1 MSFFSK
7 QFIDVIHWTEP
18 DEGVLA
24 YRYPMEDMEIQ
35 NGGQLT
41 VRDSQVAV
49 FVNEGQIA
57 DVFGPGLYTLST
69 QTLPILTY
77 LRNWDKAFK
86 SPFKSDVYFFSTRL
100 QTNQKWGTA
109 TPITIRDKEFGA
121 VRMRAYG
128 IYAYHIEDPKVFYQK
143 ISGTRETYQVADL
156 EGQLRNTIIGRMTDA
171 FAKSNVCFLD
181 MAASQSH
188 LGQLMLATLKPVF
201 ADLGLSLDSF
211 VVENIS
217 LPDELQKLLD
227 QRIGMNMVGDMGR
240 YTQFQVAQ
248 SMPIAAA
255 NEGGG
260 AAGAGVGLGAGLAMA
275 QQMMGAM
282 RPPRRR
288 LPPPPKPRRR
298 LRPAAPAAPAAA
310 ALPSSA
316 SVAASP
322 CQDRQFL
329 LRSAAARNSK
339 RRDDPRKTVRPVSL
353 PRLLGR
359 HGVRPRDRRHEVPAS
374 AGTPQALPAPIAR
387 APSARM
393 RWMNSWPKARPALA
407 AADSAPRRSK

>member
-1 MSFFSK
+1 MPPSLCQVRALQYTFSGTDHHMSFFSK

-18 DEGVLA
+18 EEGILA

-41 VRDSQVAV
+41 VRDSQAAI

-121 VRMRAYG
+121 VRLRAYG
-128 IYAYHIEDPKVFYQK
+128 IYSWHVEDPKVFHQK
-143 ISGTRETYQVADL
+143 VSGTREVYRVADL
-156 EGQLRNTIIGRMTDA
+156 EGQLRNTIIGRMTDSFGNA
-171 FAKSNVCFLD
+171 NVSFLD
-181 MAASQSH
+181 MASSQSH
-188 LGQLMLATLKPVF
+188 LAQVMMETLKPVF
-201 ADLGLSLDSF
+201 GDLGLSLESF

-227 QRIGMNMVGDMGR
+227 QRIGMNMIGDLGR

-248 SMPIAAA
+248 SIPIAAA

-260 AAGAGVGLGAGLAMA
+260 VAGAGVGLGAGMAMG
-275 QQMMGAM
+275 QQMMNAM
-282 RPPRRR
+282 RPSAPE
-288 LPPPPKPRRR
+288 PPPAPQA
-298 LRPAAPAAPAAA
+298 AAPVAAPT
-310 ALPSSA
+310 P
-316 SVAASP
+316 
-322 CQDRQFL
+322 
-329 LRSAAARNSK
+329 
-339 RRDDPRKTVRPVSL
+339 T
-353 PRLLGR
+353 G
-359 HGVRPRDRRHEVPAS
+359 G
-374 AGTPQALPAPIAR
+374 AGTKFCINCGKTMPKIAKFCPECGGPQQ
-387 APSARM
+387 
-393 RWMNSWPKARPALA
+393 
-407 AADSAPRRSK
+407 